1 MIRYNIVKDKFM
13 NVDFSTVKVSDN
25 PFEFDKYIIPSGVTH
40 SPYDW
45 CGPLG
50 DKFVDTCNFDI
61 ENVFE
66 HLNTTYLRDLRSGKA
81 FLLLDQSHEG
91 YQYDWVFDWFHESCE
106 HYEINPKQILYVTGD
121 MDIGRKYDLYCSEKG
136 IVDKLDMISHAHFE
150 NAVFNS
156 AINRVR
162 IDNIPALPRFHE
174 HLQYKTEHLN
184 DIKVYNCLQKRP
196 RAHRIWMFKE
206 LVDNNLLN
214 DGLNSM
220 NSLPWESTYYMGKLM
235 DKIPYDR
242 ISKLLPMLPPTT
254 ENNSEE
260 LAIFEDQDSGKY
272 QMRFNEDI
280 MLDTW
285 VSVIS
290 EASFGED
297 TCFISEKS
305 FKPIA
310 GMHPFIIF
318 GNKRSLHYLRELG
331 YKTFHPYIDE
341 SYDELE
347 CWERLDAIIDALK
360 KIKSIPMEERLEW
373 YAGMK
378 EILEFNYDKLK
389 RNSIMRVPKS
399 MVTIANYFKD

>member
-1 MIRYNIVKDKFM
+1 
-13 NVDFSTVKVSDN
+13 
-25 PFEFDKYIIPSGVTH
+25 
-40 SPYDW
+40 
-45 CGPLG
+45 
-50 DKFVDTCNFDI
+50 
-61 ENVFE
+61 
-66 HLNTTYLRDLRSGKA
+66 
-81 FLLLDQSHEG
+81 
-91 YQYDWVFDWFHESCE
+91 
-106 HYEINPKQILYVTGD
+106 
-121 MDIGRKYDLYCSEKG
+121 
-136 IVDKLDMISHAHFE
+136 
-150 NAVFNS
+150 
-156 AINRVR
+156 
-162 IDNIPALPRFHE
+162 
-174 HLQYKTEHLN
+174 
-184 DIKVYNCLQKRP
+184 
-196 RAHRIWMFKE
+196 MFKE

-242 ISKLLPMLPPTT
+242 INKLLPMLPPTT